1 MGNELA
7 QITLWRLD
15 RDKYVNEDCCLN
27 GVGASKTSGRWN
39 KEKEEVVYTSANI
52 SLAFLEVYIHLDLHN
67 SSPENII
74 EYSSRRI
81 VQIYVDG
88 LDYEEVKIDRLP
100 DRWREIITSKNPNK
114 PTLLQRIGSKWLR
127 SGITPVLKVPS
138 AVVPYESNYLINPR
152 HPDMIGRLSL
162 QNPVSNLKYQG
173 TISTKALPKLFE
185 FDNRYIQNYSRYI
198 QLM

>member
-1 MGNELA
+1 MGNKLS

-27 GVGASKTSGRWN
+27 GVGASKSSGRWN
-39 KEKEEVVYTSANI
+39 RQQEAVVYTSANI

-67 SSPENII
+67 STPKNII
-74 EYSSRRI
+74 EHSSRRI
-81 VQIYVDG
+81 VQIYLDD

-100 DRWREIITSKNPNK
+100 DRWREIITSTNPKK

-127 SGITPVLKVPS
+127 AKITPVLKVPS
-138 AVVPYESNYLINPR
+138 AVVPYEYNYLINPN
-152 HPDMIGRLSL
+152 HPDIIERLSL
-162 QNPVSNLKYQG
+162 QNPVSNLKYKG
-173 TISTKALPKLFE
+173 TISTTALPELFQ
-185 FDNRYIQNYSRYI
+185 FDSRYIQNYTRYI